1 MDVPERWVTAMYY
14 DMRNEEDYNQP
25 EHSTEEELG
34 DMAQVKLILAGLA
47 CILLVV
53 IVVLACNGAK

>member
-1 MDVPERWVTAMYY
+1 MYY